1 MNSLVFLQVTFLGEA
16 FATPQAKKRLLSR
29 VSPLVHVKSTLLDEA
44 FATDKAAVGL
54 LACVRSLVG
63 VQVPFLGVPLPTQ
76 RAMKGFLARVAPLM
90 GLQLTE
96 APESLAAVGAYE
108 APVPPAESFVTVPLS
123 LVQTGPLRHR
133 RHFLGAGI

>member
-1 MNSLVFLQVTFLGEA
+1 MNSLVFLQIAFLGEA
-16 FATPQAKKRLLSR
+16 FPTPQAKERLLSC
-29 VSPLVHVKSTLLDEA
+29 VSPLVHVESTLLDEA
-44 FATDKAAVGL
+44 FATDKAAIGL
-54 LACVRSLVG
+54 FTCVCPLVG

-76 RAMKGFLARVAPLM
+76 RAVKGLLACVAPLV

-123 LVQTGPLRHR
+123 LVQTGTL
-133 RHFLGAGI
+133 